1 LKLRIEV
8 DGEGYS
14 LDLARN
20 GAASEYRLEAR
31 HITAGGHGTQN
42 SSGTASVVEVMAGV
56 FSVLLS
62 RRSFTV
68 YVVPNGATVEVWTGN
83 ERHVISIAD
92 ARDRSSKNK
101 KISTAGPLE
110 VRAQM
115 PGKLME
121 LLVHMG
127 APVEAGQGLIVVEA
141 MKMQNE
147 MKSPK
152 KGIVSRIHAI
162 EGTTVVAGEALMV
175 VE

>member
-8 DGEGYS
+8 DGEDYS
-14 LDLARN
+14 LDLQRN
-20 GAASEYRLEAR
+20 GAASEYRLEVR
-31 HITAGGHGTQN
+31 HAGVGGQGIRN
-42 SSGTASVVEVMAGV
+42 SSGTASVVEVMPGL

-62 RRSFTV
+62 GRSFTV
-68 YVVPNGATVEVWTGN
+68 YVVPNGATLEVSTGG

-101 KISTAGPLE
+101 KVTAAGPLE
-110 VRAQM
+110 LRAQM
-115 PGKLME
+115 PGKVIK
-121 LLVHMG
+121 LLVQVG
-127 APVEAGQGLIVVEA
+127 TAVEAGQGLIVVEA

-152 KGIVSRIHAI
+152 KGIVSRIHVV
-162 EGTTVVAGEALMV
+162 EGATVVAGEALIV

>member
-8 DGEGYS
+8 DGEDYS

-20 GAASEYRLEAR
+20 GAASEYRLEAG
-31 HITAGGHGTQN
+31 HITAGGHDAQD
-42 SSGTASVVEVMAGV
+42 SSGTASVVEVMPGV
-56 FSVLLS
+56 FSVLLR

-68 YVVPNGATVEVWTGN
+68 YVVPNGATLEVWIGS

-101 KISTAGPLE
+101 KIDTAGPLE
-110 VRAQM
+110 LRAQM
-115 PGKLME
+115 PGKVVK
-121 LLVHMG
+121 LLVQLG
-127 APVEAGQGLIVVEA
+127 APVEPGQGLIVVEA

>member
-1 LKLRIEV
+1 LRLRIEV
-8 DGEGYS
+8 DGEDYS

-42 SSGTASVVEVMAGV
+42 SSGTASVVEVMPGV

-68 YVVPNGATVEVWTGN
+68 YVVPNGATVEVWTGS

-110 VRAQM
+110 LRAQM
-115 PGKLME
+115 PGKVVK
-121 LLVHMG
+121 LLVQVG

>member
-8 DGEGYS
+8 DGADYL
-14 LDLARN
+14 LDLQRN
-20 GAASEYRLEAR
+20 GAASEYRLHVGQPSAGR
-31 HITAGGHGTQN
+31 HGIQS
-42 SSGTASVVEVMAGV
+42 SSGIASVIEVMPAV

-62 RRSFTV
+62 HRSFTV
-68 YVVPNGATVEVWTGN
+68 YVVPDGATLEVWVGG

-92 ARDRSSKNK
+92 ARDRSSKSK
-101 KISTAGPLE
+101 KVSAAGPLE
-110 VRAQM
+110 LRAQM
-115 PGKLME
+115 PGKVIK
-121 LLVHMG
+121 LLVEVG
-127 APVEAGQGLIVVEA
+127 TAVEAGQGLMVVEA